1 MALCNLTIFNTVEQ
15 LRDIETGCCVQQAH
29 QVPRAYICNGCQ
41 SAGKVT
47 TRKQKEQLIYQQ
59 TCNDALRLACLLR
72 SSRLIEASNYHM
84 TIGWLDAWI
93 GKVVQQQQSRAKPKH
108 LLDYDQS
115 RHWTDLRSS
124 PLDRS
129 TGPCT
134 GPDLSCGPVDRI
146 STGVQWTVH

>member
-29 QVPRAYICNGCQ
+29 QVPRAYICDGCQ

-93 GKVVQQQQSRAKPKH
+93 GKVVQQQQSRAKPKR
-108 LLDYDQS
+108 LLDYDDDNGEDNGDDNDDCVAPESKRS
-115 RHWTDLRSS
+115 RHNRPRPEGDS
-124 PLDRS
+124 
-129 TGPCT
+129 
-134 GPDLSCGPVDRI
+134 
-146 STGVQWTVH
+146 